1 MSKTTRKLGAPLYIV
16 YLRCD
21 WNVKPSPSLLRNWAR
36 LDHYA
41 MQDYLKPYAALTDVQ
56 KIQIHLNLN
65 SGVYKEQEKQERISA
80 KKNQNNQGSVRRDK
94 SSVGA

>member
-36 LDHYA
+36 LNHYA
-41 MQDYLKPYAALTDVQ
+41 QLDYRKPYDALSDAQ

-65 SGVYKEQEKQERISA
+65 SGIYREQEKKEREAQRKDKCSEQKRPDQAAIS
-80 KKNQNNQGSVRRDK
+80 
-94 SSVGA
+94 